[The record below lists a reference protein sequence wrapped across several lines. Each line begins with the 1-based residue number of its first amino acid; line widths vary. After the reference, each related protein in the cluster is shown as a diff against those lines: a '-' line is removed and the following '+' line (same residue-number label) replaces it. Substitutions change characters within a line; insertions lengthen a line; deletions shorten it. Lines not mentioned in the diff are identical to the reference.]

1 MVWSAQGPIY
11 ALMAT
16 WMVYLLR
23 NREIIGLDVAGDM
36 IRKVVIFT
44 AITYALCNSFPVD
57 DW

>member
-1 MVWSAQGPIY
+1 
-11 ALMAT
+11 
-16 WMVYLLR
+16 MVYLLR

-44 AITYALCNSFPVD
+44 VITYALCNAFPVD